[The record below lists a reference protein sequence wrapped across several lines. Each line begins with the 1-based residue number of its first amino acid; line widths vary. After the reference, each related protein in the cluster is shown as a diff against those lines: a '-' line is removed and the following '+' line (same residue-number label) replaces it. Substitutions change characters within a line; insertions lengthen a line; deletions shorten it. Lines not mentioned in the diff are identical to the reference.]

1 MDSRVRPRISVII
14 PAHNEQSSILST
26 LRSVFEGAD
35 PALLDVVVSCNGCSD
50 ATEDLVS
57 QFTPKVTICSTGEAS
72 KQLALSMGNAAALC
86 ERRIY
91 LDADV
96 QISGG
101 DILKLASTLENGN
114 LEAVA
119 PARSLD
125 RRGVS
130 FMVRSYYD
138 VWQLLPAVREG
149 LFGRGA
155 IGLSKSGYDRIR
167 RLPPVMSD
175 DLAISEAIPIV
186 SRAIVSNSI
195 VVIHLPRTLAD
206 LVRRRVRIVSG
217 NKEVDQLGMRDSHSR
232 TSLRWLIRF
241 CLSSPSM
248 APKILVF
255 IFVTFASR
263 LLAWLEGPSRDLNRW
278 HRDESSRSGY

>member
-1 MDSRVRPRISVII
+1 MGSRVRPRISVII

-35 PALLDVVVSCNGCSD
+35 PALLDVVVACNGCSD

-57 QFTPKVTICSTGEAS
+57 QFTPEVTICSTSEAS
-72 KQLALSMGNAAALC
+72 KQIALSMGNAAALC

-101 DILKLASTLENGN
+101 DILKLASTLENGD

-119 PARSLD
+119 PARFLD

-130 FMVRSYYD
+130 PAVRWYYD
-138 VWQLLPAVREG
+138 VWELLPAVREG

-155 IGLSKSGYDRIR
+155 IGLSKAGYDRIR
-167 RLPPVMSD
+167 RLPRVMSD
-175 DLAISEAIPIV
+175 DLAISEAIPIL
-186 SRAIVSNSI
+186 SRAIVSNSV

-206 LVRRRVRIVSG
+206 LLRRRVRIVSG
-217 NKEVDQLGMRDSHSR
+217 TKEVDRFGMRDSHSR
-232 TSLRWLIRF
+232 TSIRWLIRYWLTTP
-241 CLSSPSM
+241 CM
-248 APKILVF
+248 AHKMLVF
-255 IFVTFASR
+255 VLVTFASR
-263 LLAWLEGPSRDLNRW
+263 LLAWLEGAGGAPSTW